1 MAYIGQDLEYGALE
15 KQTLTGNGVLTTFE
29 LNYIPRSATGL
40 LVSVGGVIQEPD
52 VAYTISGKNIVFTTA
67 PAAVDIFV
75 VFLNTEYMVS
85 SVESVDY
92 MDYQTGTGTGNT
104 TPLVLTHSISNAE
117 DIFVML
123 NGIKQTPDTDYT
135 VSGTTLTFTSTVA
148 SGVKVMVLY
157 LRLQRQS
164 GVPLDGSVTNP
175 KIVSMDAAKLTGSL
189 PSSMSGDLTSQYQDI
204 STLGLQW
211 ANVENKVAFNLTD
224 DFMDVFQDDSGWVAY
239 NGPVAKNSSSTEW
252 NGATSDVTFNGATI
266 TFNGTGNR
274 AIRTNDSFTGDV
286 SLEFTATTTSAAMGF
301 GMYEISEDSSFN
313 QTNGRGGMD
322 NMTNS
327 WYWREEGTDRVCYGS
342 NLAIADVEIS
352 DGDTVKLERDS
363 GVFKLTVNGTLEH
376 TWAQQ
381 STNPIRICVPNDG
394 PTATSVYTDVVW
406 TTDHTATNTGSEN
419 VYRASD
425 EYIASGSETV
435 DNNTVLLIHSDT
447 TNGSTTFVD
456 SSESGHTITP
466 QGNTNHSTT
475 EKKFGASSILFDGA
489 TQLQITGSSDFVV
502 SNTDTATIEFWF
514 KLTETTGQ
522 YTFIGGD
529 QWTGSERSWMC
540 DAGSNYIRWTNHS
553 NVVSAS
559 WTADTDW
566 HHYAVTFDSGTQKVY
581 LDGTQIVTGNVTSQW
596 GSAAG
601 STMLIGNSGVS
612 AGGYSQA
619 MHGYIDE
626 LRWSNVV
633 RYTSNFT
640 PSTTA
645 FTNMVVTTT
654 ATGTLLSTT
663 STADST
669 VSEAT
674 GVMVYKDSEGTN
686 TIGTDLKAYFSADNG
701 SNWTEAASYGNP
713 TTFAGD
719 SKVIPLGKTT
729 VSNTGTQVKMK
740 AEWAN
745 QVAGSGTA
753 KTITAVGDAQHST
766 LYSKIGASSLC
777 FDGTGDYLSIPKHTD
792 FEFTGDFTTECWFY
806 ITSHQRGAFFS
817 STIEDSTSSGIG
829 FLMEL
834 NTAGRIDVQCRADVN
849 KVVSSSVQHNL
860 NTWYHAAY
868 VRSGTNVKLYID
880 GVEQASNTGST
891 GTVQFPSTIM
901 KIGKSRED
909 TATEFA
915 GYMDEVRI
923 SNVARYT
930 SNFTPSTTAFTTDSD
945 TVLLIHSDTT
955 NGSTTFIDSS
965 PIEGKIAQL
974 HGWSV
979 NY

>member
-1 MAYIGQDLEYGALE
+1 M
-15 KQTLTGNGVLTTFE
+15 
-29 LNYIPRSATGL
+29 
-40 LVSVGGVIQEPD
+40 
-52 VAYTISGKNIVFTTA
+52 
-67 PAAVDIFV
+67 
-75 VFLNTEYMVS
+75 S
-85 SVESVDY
+85 S
-92 MDYQTGTGTGNT
+92 
-104 TPLVLTHSISNAE
+104 
-117 DIFVML
+117 
-123 NGIKQTPDTDYT
+123 
-135 VSGTTLTFTSTVA
+135 
-148 SGVKVMVLY
+148 
-157 LRLQRQS
+157 
-164 GVPLDGSVTNP
+164 
-175 KIVSMDAAKLTGSL
+175 
-189 PSSMSGDLTSQYQDI
+189 DLTPQYQDI

-645 FTNMVVTTT
+645 FTNMITTTT

-663 STADST
+663 STADTT

-674 GVMVYKDSEGTN
+674 GVMVYKDGEGTN

-745 QVAGSGTA
+745 QVASSGTA

-777 FDGTGDYLSIPKHTD
+777 FDGTGDCLDMGNSTD
-792 FEFTGDFTTECWFY
+792 WDYGNQDFTIECWIYTNSGSGDRIISSNWTSGSPPYSGGYEFLLLDNSGHKLNFY
-806 ITSHQRGAFFS
+806 WDYGSDLRSIQGT
-817 STIEDSTSSGIG
+817 TT
-829 FLMEL
+829 L
-834 NTAGRIDVQCRADVN
+834 NT
-849 KVVSSSVQHNL
+849 
-860 NTWYHAAY
+860 NTWYHVAA
-868 VRSGTNVKLYID
+868 VRNGNVFTIYLD
-880 GVEQASNTGST
+880 GVAEATTTSAD
-891 GTVQFPSTIM
+891 TIDVTSQVM
-901 KIGKSRED
+901 KIGGAPYNSRYLD
-909 TATEFA
+909 
-915 GYMDEVRI
+915 GYLDEVRI

-930 SNFTPSTTAFTTDSD
+930 SNFTPSTTAFTGDAN

-965 PIEGKIAQL
+965 PAEGKIAQL